1 MQSNM
6 KKQIIIIGLIVV
18 LSIFGAF
25 YILGSEK
32 KVVSDEHGH
41 GGSGHE
47 EHQEHEEKGHTE
59 KADEHEEKGHAGHGD
74 EGHEEKSHAEPAEE
88 SAEPK
93 KGPHGGRL
101 FNDHSFALEVTIFED
116 GVEPQFRVYVYKEN
130 KPLDPRSTQVSITLE
145 RLGRPPQK
153 IQFAQE
159 NDYLKGDAI
168 IFEPHSFIAK
178 INARHGG
185 ESYDFKFEQVEA
197 RIAMSDAQLASN
209 GVRIAEVGPANI
221 QTRLS
226 LLGEVQLNQ
235 DRSVHIVPRLSGLVE
250 SVPVNAGDQV
260 SKGQLLAVISSQ
272 ALADQRSDWLA
283 LQQRVT
289 LARSVFASEK
299 KLWQAQ
305 VSAEQ
310 DYLQAEQ
317 ALQQAEI
324 AERAAKQKLVALGA
338 DAASNNLTRYEVRSP
353 IDGVLTEKNIA
364 VGTLLK
370 EDSDI
375 FVVSDLSSVWISMQ
389 VYAKD
394 LNAVRVDQDVTVKAN
409 AFDAQASGKLTY
421 VGSIVGEQ
429 TRTATARVVLPNPKQ
444 IWKPGLPVTVDLV
457 TEKTEV
463 PLAISAQAVQTLNDW
478 TVVFGRFGDEFEARV
493 VTLGRSDGQTIEV
506 LDGLNAGDRYAA
518 SNSYLIKADI
528 GKSAASHDH

>member
-1 MQSNM
+1 M
-6 KKQIIIIGLIVV
+6 KKQTSLIGLILVLTVV
-18 LSIFGAF
+18 GAF
-25 YILGSEK
+25 YILSSEK
-32 KVVSDEHGH
+32 KVVPDEHGHGH

-47 EHQEHEEKGHTE
+47 EHKEPKEHEQHGDHH
-59 KADEHEEKGHAGHGD
+59 DEHA
-74 EGHEEKSHAEPAEE
+74 AEPAE
-88 SAEPK
+88 PQ
-93 KGPHGGRL
+93 KGPHRGRL
-101 FNDHSFALEVTIFED
+101 FSQGEFALEVSIFEE
-116 GVEPQFRVYVYKEN
+116 GVEPQFRVYSYQQDK
-130 KPLDPRSTQVSITLE
+130 LIDPHNIQVSITLE
-145 RLGRPPQK
+145 RLGRAPQK
-153 IQFAQE
+153 IQFAPE
-159 NDYLKGDAI
+159 NDYLKGDAV

-178 INARHGG
+178 INAERDGQ
-185 ESYDFKFEQVEA
+185 SYDFTFEQIEA
-197 RIAMSDAQLASN
+197 RITMSDAQLASN
-209 GVRIAEVGPANI
+209 GVRIAEVGPARI

-226 LLGEVQLNQ
+226 LLGEIQLNQ

-250 SVPVNAGDQV
+250 TVPVSAGDRV
-260 SKGQLLAVISSQ
+260 RKNQLLAVISSQ

-310 DYLQAEQ
+310 DYLQAQQ
-317 ALQQAEI
+317 ALAQAEI
-324 AERAAKQKLVALGA
+324 AERAAKQKLTALGA

-353 IDGVLTEKNIA
+353 IDGVITEKNIS

-375 FVVSDLSSVWISMQ
+375 FVVSDLSTVWVSMQ

-394 LNAVRVDQDVTVKAN
+394 LNSVRVNQDVTVKAN
-409 AFDAQASGKLTY
+409 AFAAQTNGKLAY

-429 TRTATARVVLPNPKQ
+429 TRTATARVVLPNPEHT
-444 IWKPGLPVTVDLV
+444 WKPGLPVTVSLV
-457 TEKTEV
+457 TEETEV
-463 PLAISAQAVQTLNDW
+463 PLAISADAVQTLNDW
-478 TVVFGRFGDEFEARV
+478 TVVFGRFGNEFEARV
-493 VTLGRSDGQTIEV
+493 VTLGRSDGNTIEV